1 MYWGRCKVQTALR
14 GIGSSQTWSETQF
27 AGRARV
33 YANFMVALLE
43 VHLGEVFSA
52 CNVVQQLVNAR
63 QRVLVLE
70 GDSVECAVV
79 DAKS

>member
-1 MYWGRCKVQTALR
+1 
-14 GIGSSQTWSETQF
+14 
-27 AGRARV
+27 
-33 YANFMVALLE
+33 MVALLE

-52 CNVVQQLVNAR
+52 CQVVQQLVNAR